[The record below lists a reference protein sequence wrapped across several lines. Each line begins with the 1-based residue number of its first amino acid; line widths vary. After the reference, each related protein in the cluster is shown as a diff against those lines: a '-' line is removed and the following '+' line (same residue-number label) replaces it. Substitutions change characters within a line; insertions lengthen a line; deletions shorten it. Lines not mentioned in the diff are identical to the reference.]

1 MHLFGYCNTASSHSS
16 KDLCSAQKE
25 KEKMRAILVQE
36 WKGFYST
43 EQRQAIYQII
53 VESCS
58 STNERKKVG
67 LYDVKIR
74 HDQASPH

>member
-43 EQRQAIYQII
+43 EQR
-53 VESCS
+53 
-58 STNERKKVG
+58 
-67 LYDVKIR
+67 
-74 HDQASPH
+74 

>member
-25 KEKMRAILVQE
+25 KEKEKEKVRAILVQE

-43 EQRQAIYQII
+43 EQR
-53 VESCS
+53 
-58 STNERKKVG
+58 
-67 LYDVKIR
+67 
-74 HDQASPH
+74 